1 MTFLFNRFPK
11 REEILSVFGGV
22 VFIVF
27 SWSIRGFLY
36 IFPSLILRHSVG
48 ETLSVLCYML
58 AFSLFES
65 LFLIG
70 GELLVS
76 MFLPRKWFLEGFA
89 YKGFISILVFTIAM
103 IVLQNNLTNTL
114 PPVNILYLGFAI
126 AISVIVV
133 MFFLLDKVAVFRKTL
148 LAIEERLQVFVY
160 IYVPLG
166 ILGIVVVVFRNLR

>member
-36 IFPSLILRHSVG
+36 IFPSLILRHSLG

-76 MFLPRKWFLEGFA
+76 MVLPQKWFLEGFA
-89 YKGFISILVFTIAM
+89 YKGFISILVFTIAL
-103 IVLQNNLTNTL
+103 IVLQDNFTNTL

-126 AISVIVV
+126 TISVIVV

>member
-103 IVLQNNLTNTL
+103 IVLKNNLTNNL

-126 AISVIVV
+126 AISFIVV